1 MKIGQVIHDHYQI
14 VAKLGYGTSSTV
26 WLARDLR
33 SQKYWTLRVHVNDLP
48 DHNQELQ
55 VYQHLAGANVT
66 TDGRDEHPGLKHIRK
81 LEDSFKI
88 RGPHSEHEV
97 FVMTPLGMS
106 LRTFQE
112 MQRDK
117 VFPKVF
123 VTSALKQ
130 TLFGIHFLHEANV
143 IHTGKSADLMMSDS
157 VLAKVEQNEVE
168 RPSPRKQTDE
178 VTIQVSQYVLG
189 GAGPLTICDLGQARI
204 GDEHFGNAMPLP
216 YRAPEVILDM
226 PWGYRVDNWSVG
238 LLAWDLLERGN
249 LFTVYDHESKEKND
263 AHHLAA
269 MTALLGPP
277 PAEFLKR
284 SEEADKYWEDD
295 GQWKGLVPLPDISF
309 ERLAGTLQGEDK
321 EVFIDFVQGFLAWL
335 PEERL
340 DILQGCMHSWLRG
353 EAQAPSDQ
361 QFSESH
367 WKHTKHT
374 QYRGS
379 PTIRTIN
386 QAPPHQRSILIA
398 IISPFYGPASP
409 YLDAEHDDR
418 DPLLPNSHEDAEES
432 PYLNGISIRR
442 FWCIFSMILTLNFI
456 ACFDGTI
463 MASSHPVITSYFN
476 ASNSASWLSTAF
488 LLTSTS
494 FQPLLGRISDSVG
507 RKPPYLITMFI
518 FAMANV
524 WCATA
529 TSMTSFIFARAACGL
544 GAGGMMTLGSI
555 IISDM
560 VTIEA
565 RGEYQSYLNI
575 TYGIGSALGAALG
588 GAMADHL
595 GWRWEFGIQ
604 VLPIL
609 ICVLV
614 AFLTVP
620 NDLGIVG
627 KRETFLEA
635 LQAFDSR
642 GSLLLTTSI
651 TSLVLGLNLG
661 GNVLP
666 WSHPFVI
673 AALVTFSVAF
683 PTFLYSQSLATRPI
697 MPLHLV
703 RHSPRMN
710 LIFANSLASILTN
723 AILFNIPLYFQ
734 AVLLLSAT
742 DSGLRL
748 VIPSVV
754 SSTAGAITGL
764 LITRT
769 RRLKWPLAAG
779 TTFFV
784 LGTLALAGLQRGWPP
799 LGYLFILVPHALG
812 QGFQFPGTF
821 VAVLAVSEQRDQ
833 AVVTSTLILWRSLGM
848 VLGIATS
855 SLVMQNALV
864 VYLDRHVA
872 GPAKADI
879 IARVRESVETVAR
892 LEGPAREQV
901 VLSYEAA
908 LRLTFLCC
916 VGVAFVSWCLIMP
929 VKLPRLGQ
937 RK

>member
-361 QFSESH
+361 HEDLSPLSRPQGADENTPLLGTTGS
-367 WKHTKHT
+367 
-374 QYRGS
+374 S
-379 PTIRTIN
+379 PTTNHLTVPRTGRGRRDSDDSDEGDEIDPNEFDLLLARSVPTSGGFLEPESTENPLLRGARRYSSVSRQRAGAIRSHS
-386 QAPPHQRSILIA
+386 QSQSRRSPRPSIVNHVA
-398 IISPFYGPASP
+398 NGADDQDGPASP

-666 WSHPFVI
+666 
-673 AALVTFSVAF
+673 
-683 PTFLYSQSLATRPI
+683 
-697 MPLHLV
+697 
-703 RHSPRMN
+703 
-710 LIFANSLASILTN
+710 
-723 AILFNIPLYFQ
+723 
-734 AVLLLSAT
+734 
-742 DSGLRL
+742 
-748 VIPSVV
+748 
-754 SSTAGAITGL
+754 
-764 LITRT
+764 
-769 RRLKWPLAAG
+769 
-779 TTFFV
+779 
-784 LGTLALAGLQRGWPP
+784 
-799 LGYLFILVPHALG
+799 
-812 QGFQFPGTF
+812 
-821 VAVLAVSEQRDQ
+821 
-833 AVVTSTLILWRSLGM
+833 
-848 VLGIATS
+848 
-855 SLVMQNALV
+855 
-864 VYLDRHVA
+864 
-872 GPAKADI
+872 
-879 IARVRESVETVAR
+879 
-892 LEGPAREQV
+892 
-901 VLSYEAA
+901 
-908 LRLTFLCC
+908 C
-916 VGVAFVSWCLIMP
+916 
-929 VKLPRLGQ
+929 
-937 RK
+937 

>member
-1 MKIGQVIHDHYQI
+1 
-14 VAKLGYGTSSTV
+14 
-26 WLARDLR
+26 
-33 SQKYWTLRVHVNDLP
+33 
-48 DHNQELQ
+48 
-55 VYQHLAGANVT
+55 
-66 TDGRDEHPGLKHIRK
+66 
-81 LEDSFKI
+81 
-88 RGPHSEHEV
+88 
-97 FVMTPLGMS
+97 MTP
-106 LRTFQE
+106 R
-112 MQRDK
+112 RD
-117 VFPKVF
+117 
-123 VTSALKQ
+123 SD
-130 TLFGIHFLHEANV
+130 
-143 IHTGKSADLMMSDS
+143 DL
-157 VLAKVEQNEVE
+157 
-168 RPSPRKQTDE
+168 SPRSRPTVVNE
-178 VTIQVSQYVLG
+178 NT
-189 GAGPLTICDLGQARI
+189 PL
-204 GDEHFGNAMPLP
+204 
-216 YRAPEVILDM
+216 
-226 PWGYRVDNWSVG
+226 
-238 LLAWDLLERGN
+238 
-249 LFTVYDHESKEKND
+249 
-263 AHHLAA
+263 
-269 MTALLGPP
+269 LLGPAASSATNHQAVP
-277 PAEFLKR
+277 RSGRGRSDSGTEGSDEGDEIDPNEFDLLLAR
-284 SEEADKYWEDD
+284 S
-295 GQWKGLVPLPDISF
+295 VPTS
-309 ERLAGTLQGEDK
+309 G
-321 EVFIDFVQGFLAWL
+321 GFLE
-335 PEERL
+335 PESTVNPL
-340 DILQGCMHSWLRG
+340 LRG
-353 EAQAPSDQ
+353 ARRYSSVSRRRASATRSQSRP
-361 QFSESH
+361 
-367 WKHTKHT
+367 
-374 QYRGS
+374 
-379 PTIRTIN
+379 RTSI
-386 QAPPHQRSILIA
+386 PRSFVDPVGNA
-398 IISPFYGPASP
+398 IDSQDGPASP
-409 YLDAEHDDR
+409 YLDREHGEQGL
-418 DPLLPNSHEDAEES
+418 LLPTSDDEAKES
-432 PYLNGISIRR
+432 PYLNGISTRR
-442 FWCIFSMILTLNFI
+442 FWCIFSMILSTNFI

-507 RKPPYLITMFI
+507 RKPPYVITMFI
-518 FAMANV
+518 FALANV

-604 VLPIL
+604 VFPLL
-609 ICVLV
+609 VCVAV

-620 NDLGIVG
+620 NHLGVVG

-635 LQAFDSR
+635 LRAFDFR
-642 GSLLLTTSI
+642 GSLLLTISI

-673 AALVTFSVAF
+673 AALITFSVAF
-683 PTFLYSQSLATRPI
+683 PAFLYSQSLASRPI
-697 MPLHLV
+697 MPLYLV
-703 RHSPRMN
+703 RHSPRAN

-734 AVLLLSAT
+734 AVLLTSAT
-742 DSGLRL
+742 ASGLRL

-754 SSTAGAITGL
+754 ASTAGAITGL

-784 LGTLALAGLQRGWPP
+784 LGTAALAALQRGWPSIC
-799 LGYLFILVPHALG
+799 YLLVLVPHSLG

-821 VAVLAVSEQRDQ
+821 MAVLAVSEQRDQ

-864 VYLDRHVA
+864 VYLDRYVT
-872 GPAKADI
+872 GPGKADI
-879 IARVRESVETVAR
+879 IARVRESVETVAK
-892 LEGPAREQV
+892 LEGAAREQV

-929 VKLPRLGQ
+929 VKMPRLGQ

>member
-1 MKIGQVIHDHYQI
+1 MATRSDSQDVSPLSRPQGADENTPL
-14 VAKLGYGTSSTV
+14 LGTTDSSATTNHLTV
-26 WLARDLR
+26 PRTGRGRRDSDDSDEVDEIDPNEFDLLLARSVPTSGGFLEPESTENPLLR
-33 SQKYWTLRVHVNDLP
+33 GARRYSSVSRQR
-48 DHNQELQ
+48 
-55 VYQHLAGANVT
+55 AGAT
-66 TDGRDEHPGLKHIRK
+66 TSHSQSQSQSRK
-81 LEDSFKI
+81 S
-88 RGPHSEHEV
+88 P
-97 FVMTPLGMS
+97 
-106 LRTFQE
+106 
-112 MQRDK
+112 
-117 VFPKVF
+117 
-123 VTSALKQ
+123 
-130 TLFGIHFLHEANV
+130 
-143 IHTGKSADLMMSDS
+143 
-157 VLAKVEQNEVE
+157 
-168 RPSPRKQTDE
+168 RPSIVDH
-178 VTIQVSQYVLG
+178 VAN
-189 GAGPLTICDLGQARI
+189 GADDQDGP
-204 GDEHFGNAMPLP
+204 
-216 YRAPEVILDM
+216 
-226 PWGYRVDNWSVG
+226 S
-238 LLAWDLLERGN
+238 
-249 LFTVYDHESKEKND
+249 
-263 AHHLAA
+263 
-269 MTALLGPP
+269 
-277 PAEFLKR
+277 
-284 SEEADKYWEDD
+284 
-295 GQWKGLVPLPDISF
+295 
-309 ERLAGTLQGEDK
+309 
-321 EVFIDFVQGFLAWL
+321 
-335 PEERL
+335 
-340 DILQGCMHSWLRG
+340 
-353 EAQAPSDQ
+353 
-361 QFSESH
+361 
-367 WKHTKHT
+367 
-374 QYRGS
+374 
-379 PTIRTIN
+379 
-386 QAPPHQRSILIA
+386 
-398 IISPFYGPASP
+398 SP
-409 YLDAEHDDR
+409 YLDAEDDDG
-418 DPLLPNSHEDAEES
+418 DPLLPNSHDDAKAS
-432 PYLNGISIRR
+432 PYLNGVSTRR

-609 ICVLV
+609 VCVLV
-614 AFLTVP
+614 AFLAVP
-620 NDLGIVG
+620 HDLGIVG

-642 GSLLLTTSI
+642 GSLLLTMSI

-666 WSHPFVI
+666 WSHPFVM

-683 PTFLYSQSLATRPI
+683 PTFLYS
-697 MPLHLV
+697 H
-703 RHSPRMN
+703 
-710 LIFANSLASILTN
+710 
-723 AILFNIPLYFQ
+723 
-734 AVLLLSAT
+734 
-742 DSGLRL
+742 
-748 VIPSVV
+748 
-754 SSTAGAITGL
+754 
-764 LITRT
+764 
-769 RRLKWPLAAG
+769 
-779 TTFFV
+779 
-784 LGTLALAGLQRGWPP
+784 
-799 LGYLFILVPHALG
+799 
-812 QGFQFPGTF
+812 
-821 VAVLAVSEQRDQ
+821 
-833 AVVTSTLILWRSLGM
+833 LGM
-848 VLGIATS
+848 VLGIAAS

-879 IARVRESVETVAR
+879 IARVRESVETVAA

-916 VGVAFVSWCLIMP
+916 VAVAFVSWCLIVP